1 MTSYI
6 ARTGGQKKKN
16 SLHQKEL
23 ELQAGIR
30 RQESVAKIQRRAEK
44 VRSAHQGV
52 LKALLKE
59 AEPMK
64 AEDKEKSKNTR
75 MKLAVEKEFWDNVVT
90 DEIIRIYSKLGDE
103 NHHID
108 RKKWW
113 DFRSKRL

>member
-16 SLHQKEL
+16 ILRQKEL

-30 RQESVAKIQRRAEK
+30 REESIVKIQRRAEK

-52 LKALLKE
+52 IKVLLKE
-59 AEPMK
+59 AEPMRE
-64 AEDKEKSKNTR
+64 EDKEKTKSIR
-75 MKLAVEKEFWDNVVT
+75 MKLTEEKEFWDNVVT
-90 DEIIRIYSKLGDE
+90 DEIIRIYSEPGDE
-103 NHHID
+103 NHQID

-113 DFRSKRL
+113 DFRSRRL